1 MLRGNKSSKIK
12 AITMLTND
20 SLQFLGDLKQ
30 QQSRLVFR
38 KQKKDTNFLKDYQQ
52 LVAGLLV
59 IMKPLDLALKC

>member
-20 SLQFLGDLKQ
+20 GLQFLKDLK

-38 KQKKDTNFLKDYQQ
+38 KQKKDTNF
-52 LVAGLLV
+52 
-59 IMKPLDLALKC
+59 